1 MKKRMIN
8 KPRLI
13 HVGYDI
19 SNREISFTYMGEDGK
34 GAKLSFTESFL
45 GKKASRRLI
54 AMAESGW

>member
-1 MKKRMIN
+1 MIN